1 MSARA
6 IVVGAGFGGLAA
18 AIGLAAR
25 GVSVRVVEAGA
36 GPGGKA
42 DVVVLDGVEVD
53 TGPSVL
59 TLPEVFD
66 AVFRLAGSSLKDEV
80 TLVTPPPG
88 SPSFRY
94 HFADGAHVDIFLA
107 AEDTVASVGRSLGSE
122 AAADLT
128 RFLQDARTIWE
139 AAAPYFVMGPSPS
152 IWNLLSFD
160 AIVAL
165 LHIDPL
171 RTMESAIAR
180 RVRSPHLRQ
189 VLWRYATYNGSDP
202 RRAPATLNCIA
213 HVELA
218 LGGFGVR
225 GGVHALVRA
234 LVSAAQRLGVEFQW
248 DSPVTR
254 IAVQS
259 GRARGVEVHG
269 ELLPADIVVANADAS
284 HVSRD
289 LLAEGQLPL
298 RESQPSLS
306 GWTGVLRAQNLPGR
320 ASHTVVFPE
329 DYQAEFVD
337 MFDRNRAPQD
347 PAVYLCAQDLAHERP
362 GWPDAQPVFVMANAP
377 AGCAD
382 VAELQSAA
390 LRRGRAAGLLQ
401 PDDQLLWSR
410 TPLELAERF
419 PGSQG
424 SLYGAA
430 SNGPWAAFARP
441 PNRSSGVRGLYL
453 ASGSAHPGGGMPLCA
468 RSGLAA
474 AECATDDL
482 RADLSLPVALPVPR
496 LKDQQ

>member
-1 MSARA
+1 MSANA
-6 IVVGAGFGGLAA
+6 VVVGAGFGGLAA

-25 GVSVRVVEAGA
+25 GVAVQVVEAGA

-42 DVVVLDGVEVD
+42 DVAVLEGVEVD

-66 AVFRLAGSSLKDEV
+66 AVFRLAGSSLKDEIA
-80 TLVTPPPG
+80 LVEPTAG

-94 HFADGAHVDIFLA
+94 HFADGARVDIFVA

-122 AAADLT
+122 AAQDLA

-139 AAAPYFVMGPSPS
+139 AAAPHFVLGPPPAF
-152 IWNLLSFD
+152 WNLMSFE
-160 AIVAL
+160 ALIAL

-171 RTMESAIAR
+171 RTMQSGIAR
-180 RVRSPHLRQ
+180 RVRSPHLRR

-254 IAVQS
+254 IDVQS
-259 GRARGVEVHG
+259 GRARGVEVRG
-269 ELLPADIVVANADAS
+269 KLLPADIVVANADAA
-284 HVSRD
+284 HVSQD
-289 LLAEGQLPL
+289 LLAKGQLPL
-298 RESQPSLS
+298 RASQASLS
-306 GWTGVLRAQNLPGR
+306 GWTGVLRAQNLIGR
-320 ASHTVVFPE
+320 AAHTVVFPE

-337 MFDRNRAPQD
+337 MFDRNRAPSD

-362 GWPDAQPVFVMANAP
+362 SWPDSQPVFVMANAP
-377 AGCAD
+377 AGCAE
-382 VAELQSAA
+382 VAELEVAA
-390 LRRGRAAGLLQ
+390 LQRARAAGLLQ
-401 PDDQLLWSR
+401 PDDRLLWSR
-410 TPLELAERF
+410 TPQELAARF

-441 PNRSSGVRGLYL
+441 ANRASKVRGLYL

-468 RSGLAA
+468 RSGLTA

-482 RADLSLPVALPVPR
+482 RAGRTLAQPLAR
-496 LKDQQ
+496 LEERR